1 MSRRLNETLQSV
13 HWNLLLVDEEH
24 DDRDED
30 TTEVGNDSLVSGDG
44 EDKEPFS
51 SSIGLAGLIF

>member
-1 MSRRLNETLQSV
+1 M